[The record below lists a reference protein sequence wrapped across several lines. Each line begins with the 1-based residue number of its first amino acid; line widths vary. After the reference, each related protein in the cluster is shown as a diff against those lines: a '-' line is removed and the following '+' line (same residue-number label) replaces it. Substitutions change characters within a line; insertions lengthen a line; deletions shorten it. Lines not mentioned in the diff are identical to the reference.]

1 VTTPL
6 LRPTLACRKSQQ
18 LQETLHH
25 LVIRTH
31 KNPESEIY
39 YCEGIV
45 DEQPVKAIEDS
56 DPLRHLPGGGNQ
68 ILIIDKQVLD
78 QWKSK
83 K

>member
-1 VTTPL
+1 M
-6 LRPTLACRKSQQ
+6 ACRKSQQ

-45 DEQPVKAIEDS
+45 DEQPVKAIDDS
-56 DPLRHLPGGGNQ
+56 DTLGQLPGGGNQ
-68 ILIIDKQVLD
+68 ILIIDEQVKN
-78 QWKSK
+78 QWKTK